1 MTKNAAMIQEII
13 NNSKE
18 HPTAEQ
24 IFLQM
29 KELSGKISLAT
40 VYNNLNTLCRQG
52 IIQKLSLGDGP
63 DRYDKCERH
72 DHLICRKCGR
82 LSDIRM
88 QDLTKDIEKCT
99 GTAIESYDL
108 KIYYICEECKSQC
121 EGGTI

>member
-1 MTKNAAMIQEII
+1 MMILEII

-24 IFLQM
+24 IFLRM

-52 IIQKLSLGDGP
+52 MIQRISLGDGP
-63 DRYDKCERH
+63 DRYDQSERH

-82 LSDIRM
+82 MSDIRM
-88 QDLTKDIEKCT
+88 QDLTKEIEKFT
-99 GTAIESYDL
+99 ETAIESYDL
-108 KIYYICEECKSQC
+108 KIYYICEKCREDC
-121 EGGTI
+121 EGGST